1 MLTPAQDRQQR
12 PVSRHCVRLTHAVGA
27 GAQYAGHIFG
37 SRVQSVATILPLL
50 AKRADLPDPATPL
63 EVWEEIKSEP
73 AVMCERLAPNASLGA
88 CQLEDGDILCVQV
101 AVSEARFVPLLS
113 KSERFCLTAPSLACV
128 AVMLAQRAAGPN
140 KSVYRQTV

>member
-1 MLTPAQDRQQR
+1 M
-12 PVSRHCVRLTHAVGA
+12 RLTHAAGA
-27 GAQYAGHIFG
+27 RAQYAGHIFG
-37 SRVQSVATILPLL
+37 SRVQSVATIAPLL

-101 AVSEARFVPLLS
+101 AVSEARPTPHPS
-113 KSERFCLTAPSLACV
+113 K
-128 AVMLAQRAAGPN
+128 
-140 KSVYRQTV
+140 

>member
-1 MLTPAQDRQQR
+1 MCWLRL
-12 PVSRHCVRLTHAVGA
+12 RLTHGAGA

-37 SRVQSVATILPLL
+37 SRVQSVTAILPLL

-73 AVMCERLAPNASLGA
+73 AVMCERLPPNQSLGT

-101 AVSEARFVPLLS
+101 AVSEARPVPPFLVARVVTHYS
-113 KSERFCLTAPSLACV
+113 PMSCFAGCGAQHAAGRNKVYELACC
-128 AVMLAQRAAGPN
+128 ACKAQGP
-140 KSVYRQTV
+140 VLLCC